1 MSWQLGASGSIQ
13 RLADSNTQAGAV
25 SEISLMRVRQVG
37 SGHQVATT
45 VRDGDGRVFTIVWD
59 VAADGKIS
67 RLGDSGTQM
76 GQGSLIGSAIH
87 PDTGLLAV
95 SCRTASGTLA
105 VITLSV
111 SSDGRVVRRRGDSGG
126 QAGRIESNELMA
138 RPAGVLS
145 AVRAANG
152 NLLLIGWGI
161 DANGQVTRLGDSADQ
176 AGGVGLVRLGNDTG
190 GADAPALTC
199 VQTEAGDLMLITWDD
214 QPVHGELD

>member
-1 MSWQLGASGSIQ
+1 
-13 RLADSNTQAGAV
+13 
-25 SEISLMRVRQVG
+25 
-37 SGHQVATT
+37 
-45 VRDGDGRVFTIVWD
+45 
-59 VAADGKIS
+59 
-67 RLGDSGTQM
+67 
-76 GQGSLIGSAIH
+76 
-87 PDTGLLAV
+87 
-95 SCRTASGTLA
+95 
-105 VITLSV
+105 
-111 SSDGRVVRRRGDSGG
+111 
-126 QAGRIESNELMA
+126 MA